1 MKKEEEEEEQEEEK
15 VHKQRDLFLIIY
27 LLYTWL
33 IT

>member
-1 MKKEEEEEEQEEEK
+1 MKKEEEEEEK